1 MLLSGRN
8 NDWCFQTTMAA
19 LKSSINSTVK
29 LIVIGVGDDVQTDV
43 LKDIANSASEG
54 TYCSFI

>member
-1 MLLSGRN
+1 
-8 NDWCFQTTMAA
+8 MAA